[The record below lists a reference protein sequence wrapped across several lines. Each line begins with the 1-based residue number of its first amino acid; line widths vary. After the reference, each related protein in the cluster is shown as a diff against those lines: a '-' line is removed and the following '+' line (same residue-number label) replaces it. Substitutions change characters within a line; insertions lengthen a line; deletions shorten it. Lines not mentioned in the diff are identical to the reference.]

1 MRKRRINKIAEN
13 ALYVAVAVA
22 LVLGVWAIAATAAGS
37 ELVLPSV
44 PAAFG
49 ALFKLLG
56 SAAFWQAIGGT
67 LLRALISYA
76 IAVALFFLLF
86 FVCSCSKAA
95 AHILEPLISAL
106 RTLPTMAVALLLAI
120 WANGYAAPVI
130 LGASVVM
137 PQLYSAARSRNAQV
151 PTDLEDVLKV
161 YGAGRVRS
169 VTTLYLPHAAAGFA
183 ESFSAA
189 LSFDIKIVIA
199 AEILVQTADSLGMM
213 MKLSQINFEAAELI
227 AMILCAVVIAVTLEY
242 AMRAVLKHA
251 LKKYCE

>member
-13 ALYVAVAVA
+13 VLYAAIAVA
-22 LVLGVWAIAATAAGS
+22 LVLGVWAVAATAAGS

-44 PAAFG
+44 PAAFD

-56 SAAFWQAIGGT
+56 SGAFWKAIGGT
-67 LLRALISYA
+67 LLRAAISYA
-76 IAVALFFLLF
+76 IAAALFFLLF
-86 FVCSCSKAA
+86 FICSCSKAA
-95 AHILEPLISAL
+95 AHIVEPLISAL

-120 WANGYAAPVI
+120 WSNGYVAPVI

-137 PQLYSAARSRNAQV
+137 PQLYSAARTRNAQV
-151 PTDLEDVLKV
+151 PSDLEDVLKV

-169 VTTLYLPHAAAGFA
+169 FTSLYLPHAATGFA

-199 AEILVQTADSLGMM
+199 AEILVQTAGSLGMM
-213 MKLSQINFEAAELI
+213 MKLSQINFEAAALI
-227 AMILCAVVIAVTLEY
+227 AMILCAVVISVALEY
-242 AMRAVLKHA
+242 AVRAILKRA
-251 LKKYCE
+251 LSKYYG